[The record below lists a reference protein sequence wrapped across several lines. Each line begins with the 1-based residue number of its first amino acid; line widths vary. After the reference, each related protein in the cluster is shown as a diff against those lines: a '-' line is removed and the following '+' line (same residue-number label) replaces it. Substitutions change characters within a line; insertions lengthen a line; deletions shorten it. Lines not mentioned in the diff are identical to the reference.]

1 MCVCMNMCVR
11 VCVYVCKSVC
21 VYVCMRVGA
30 LNSSLKTFFWEKAS
44 KMVVW
49 EDPELTPTRGNTKY
63 TLTCRAVSPEK
74 DSRTDGTAT
83 AYR

>member
-1 MCVCMNMCVR
+1 
-11 VCVYVCKSVC
+11 
-21 VYVCMRVGA
+21 
-30 LNSSLKTFFWEKAS
+30 
-44 KMVVW
+44 MVVW